1 VTLKIAPDDKLV
13 LDVLQRAVT
22 AALERKRKLGE
33 YAVVWRDDR
42 VVRIEPDE
50 LRSTSTPDVTAV
62 RPIR

>member
-1 VTLKIAPDDKLV
+1 MTLKIAPDDKLV